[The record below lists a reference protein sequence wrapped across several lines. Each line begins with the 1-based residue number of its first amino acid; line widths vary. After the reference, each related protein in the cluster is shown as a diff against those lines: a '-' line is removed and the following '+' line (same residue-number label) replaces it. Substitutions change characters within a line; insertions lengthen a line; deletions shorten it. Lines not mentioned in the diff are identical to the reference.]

1 MKKSQTH
8 FNLLPNEKE
17 SLKDVAWMNKM
28 SVSDFIRYALKCQ
41 GWSYVNILDTKS
53 QTFLCCTSS

>member
-8 FNLLPNEKE
+8 FNLTISEKE
-17 SLKDVAWMNKM
+17 SLKDLAWINKM

-41 GWSYVNILDTKS
+41 GVEIEELIKDRNN
-53 QTFLCCTSS
+53 